1 MGESNPLLL
10 CRKQMFWPFELT
22 AHPFWDEVSKGIEPF
37 PKRPERHV
45 LSITPR
51 NLSLWIISQYFSS
64 WFLLPYPL
72 VNPLFW
78 ITHLLFYQHQFY
90 IDESFL

>member
-1 MGESNPLLL
+1 VGESNPLLL

-22 AHPFWDEVSKGIEPF
+22 AHPLWVEVSKGIEPL

-51 NLSLWIISQYFSS
+51 NLSEVINYQAVSS
-64 WFLLPYPL
+64 L
-72 VNPLFW
+72 
-78 ITHLLFYQHQFY
+78 IQ
-90 IDESFL
+90 